1 MSEYLTHNLVFD
13 DTARLAQFS
22 SKINDAFKEVYREH
36 TLAGRLGS
44 GTRKG
49 GNHIADLLTGLRE
62 RWQDGQASDDDRT
75 ILAFTLGWTA
85 HRAADRWFK
94 PIYADLNADYDD
106 EVLPKPV
113 PIRIYHDVILFQEIM
128 DHGRAE
134 PVAPGLLDRYIDS
147 HPATG
152 VLSPALTEN
161 LFAAHLQRSLVDL
174 HSFTSAENDLDT
186 WLTRYFERLEP
197 MYVDI
202 DRYARFYHESD
213 LDMLRRFILDPNF
226 YDRNDPLIALARSV
240 QHGRVDESIDFNA
253 AMTAARE
260 QGSQY
265 AKGLWLSIRFTE
277 ACVAYFEGRI
287 DAQTLDDVHNLRHPD
302 VQLS

>member
-22 SKINDAFKEVYREH
+22 SEINDIFKEVYREY

-49 GNHIADLLTGLRE
+49 GDHIERMLTALRE
-62 RWQDGQASDDDRT
+62 RAPDGPDDDDRT

-94 PIYADLNADYDD
+94 PIYAQLNSDYDD
-106 EVLPKPV
+106 EVLPKPL
-113 PIRIYHDVILFQEIM
+113 PIRIYHDVILYQEIM

-134 PVAPGLLDRYIDS
+134 PLAPGLLDRYLDS
-147 HPATG
+147 HPATA
-152 VLSPALTEN
+152 VLSPAITEN
-161 LFAAHLQRSLVDL
+161 LFARHLQRSLLDL
-174 HSFTSAENDLDT
+174 HSFTATEGDFDT
-186 WLTRYFERLEP
+186 WLTRSFERLEP

-202 DRYARFYHESD
+202 DRYARYYHESD
-213 LDMLRRFILDPNF
+213 LDAVRRFILDPHF
-226 YDRNDPLIALARSV
+226 YDRDDPLIALARSV
-240 QHGRVDESIDFNA
+240 QRGHADESIDFDA

-260 QGSQY
+260 GSQY
-265 AKGLWLSIRFTE
+265 ARCLWLSIRFTE
-277 ACVAYFEGRI
+277 ACVAYYEGRI